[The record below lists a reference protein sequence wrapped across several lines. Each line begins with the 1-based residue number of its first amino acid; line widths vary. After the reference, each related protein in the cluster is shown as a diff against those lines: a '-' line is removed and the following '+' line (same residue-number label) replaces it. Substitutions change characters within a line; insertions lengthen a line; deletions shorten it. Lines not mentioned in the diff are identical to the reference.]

1 VLARPAGTRPPVLL
15 AGHLDTVPAQGNR
28 PGRFDGERVHGLGA
42 SDMKGALAVM
52 IELGLAGVPYGL
64 LFFGREELPADESA
78 LRPLLGRAR
87 DALAAELVLMMEPTD
102 NAIHAGCLGNINA
115 AWRFQGRSGHSA
127 RPWEAE
133 NAIHLAATAI
143 AELARREPEPHEFDG
158 LVFREVA
165 SVTKIAGGIASNV
178 IPGEAEA
185 LVNFRYAPGRSPEEA
200 ETRLAELCRGGT
212 LEILSNSP
220 SGPVATANPH
230 ARRLAALGNLEVAPK
245 QAWTPVAEFG
255 LFGLEAINFG
265 PGAPAQAHQAG
276 EFVEASA
283 LVRSFELLE
292 SFA

>member
-1 VLARPAGTRPPVLL
+1 
-15 AGHLDTVPAQGNR
+15 
-28 PGRFDGERVHGLGA
+28 
-42 SDMKGALAVM
+42 
-52 IELGLAGVPYGL
+52 
-64 LFFGREELPADESA
+64 
-78 LRPLLGRAR
+78 
-87 DALAAELVLMMEPTD
+87 
-102 NAIHAGCLGNINA
+102 
-115 AWRFQGRSGHSA
+115 
-127 RPWEAE
+127 
-133 NAIHLAATAI
+133 
-143 AELARREPEPHEFDG
+143 
-158 LVFREVA
+158 
-165 SVTKIAGGIASNV
+165 VTKIAGGIASNV

-265 PGAPAQAHQAG
+265 PGAPAQANQVG
-276 EFVEASA
+276 EYVDAAA
-283 LVRSFELLE
+283 LVRCYELLE